1 MSDVF
6 EEEEGRMR
14 TYSIIV
20 VTRNNAGG
28 LSSTLQSIRQLD
40 HEQKETIVIDGA
52 SDDNTMEV
60 LEANKDMVTHFVSE
74 KDTGIYNAMNK
85 GIGYVTGDYVVFM
98 NAGDCF
104 AGSNVLSMVNDS
116 DGDIILGGESYGG
129 KVRMVKPQMSLYDIL
144 SIGINHQAVYYR
156 REVLQRYGFDES
168 YRLIADLKSVVE
180 PLVKEKITVTCVPEI
195 LAVCEG
201 GGLSQQRWKDIRKEN
216 RRIIEEVVEPYYKTD
231 YLRFSRINP
240 EILDDFAV
248 LSAFRSVYPLIRM
261 ISKVLRFLNK
271 KFKHIPLD

>member
-1 MSDVF
+1 
-6 EEEEGRMR
+6 MR

-20 VTRNNAGG
+20 VTRNNAEG
-28 LSSTLQSIRQLD
+28 LGRTLQSIRQLNYG
-40 HEQKETIVIDGA
+40 QKETIVIDGA
-52 SDDNTMEV
+52 SNDNTMDV
-60 LEANKDMVTHFVSE
+60 LAANKDLVTRFVSE

-201 GGLSQQRWKDIRKEN
+201 GGLSQHRWKDIRKEN

-261 ISKVLRFLNK
+261 ISKMLRFLNK

>member
-1 MSDVF
+1 
-6 EEEEGRMR
+6 MR

-20 VTRNNAGG
+20 VTRNNAEG
-28 LSSTLQSIRQLD
+28 LGRTLQSIRQLNYG
-40 HEQKETIVIDGA
+40 QKETIVIDGA
-52 SDDNTMEV
+52 SNDNTMDV
-60 LEANKDMVTHFVSE
+60 LAANKDLVTRFVSE

-144 SIGINHQAVYYR
+144 SMGINHQAVYYR

-168 YRLIADLKSVVE
+168 YRLIADLKSVVD

-240 EILDDFAV
+240 EMLDDFAV

>member
-1 MSDVF
+1 
-6 EEEEGRMR
+6 MR

-20 VTRNNAGG
+20 VTRNNAEG
-28 LSSTLQSIRQLD
+28 LGRTLQSIRQLNYG
-40 HEQKETIVIDGA
+40 QKETIVIDGA
-52 SDDNTMEV
+52 SNDNTMDV
-60 LEANKDMVTHFVSE
+60 LAANKDLVTRFVSE

-104 AGSNVLSMVNDS
+104 AGSNVLSMVNGY
-116 DGDIILGGESYGG
+116 DGDILLGGESYGG

-144 SIGINHQAVYYR
+144 SMGINHQAVYYR

-240 EILDDFAV
+240 EMLDDFAV

>member
-1 MSDVF
+1 
-6 EEEEGRMR
+6 MR

-20 VTRNNAGG
+20 VTRNNAEG
-28 LSSTLQSIRQLD
+28 LGRTMQSIRQLNYG
-40 HEQKETIVIDGA
+40 QKETIVIDGA
-52 SDDNTMEV
+52 SNDNTMDV
-60 LEANKDMVTHFVSE
+60 LAANKDLVTRFVSE

-104 AGSNVLSMVNDS
+104 ADSNVLSMVNGS
-116 DGDIILGGESYGG
+116 DGDIILGGENYGG

-144 SIGINHQAVYYR
+144 SMGINHQAVYYR

-216 RRIIEEVVEPYYKTD
+216 CRIIEEVVEPYYKTD

-240 EILDDFAV
+240 EMLDDFAV

-261 ISKVLRFLNK
+261 ISKMLRFLNK

>member
-1 MSDVF
+1 
-6 EEEEGRMR
+6 MR

-20 VTRNNAGG
+20 VTRNNASG

-40 HEQKETIVIDGA
+40 YKQKETIVIDGA
-52 SDDNTMEV
+52 SNDNTMDV
-60 LEANKDMVTHFVSE
+60 LAANKDLVTRFVSE

-85 GIGYVTGDYVVFM
+85 GIGYVTSDYVVFM

-104 AGSNVLSMVNDS
+104 ADSNVLLMVNGS

-240 EILDDFAV
+240 EMLDDFAV

-271 KFKHIPLD
+271 KIKHIPLD

>member
-1 MSDVF
+1 
-6 EEEEGRMR
+6 MR

-20 VTRNNAGG
+20 VTRNNAEG
-28 LSSTLQSIRQLD
+28 LGRTLQSIRQLNYG
-40 HEQKETIVIDGA
+40 QKETIVIDGA
-52 SDDNTMEV
+52 SNDNTMDV
-60 LEANKDMVTHFVSE
+60 LAANKDLVTRFVSE

-104 AGSNVLSMVNDS
+104 AGSNVLSMVNGY
-116 DGDIILGGESYGG
+116 DGDILLGGESYGG

-144 SIGINHQAVYYR
+144 SMGINHQAVYYR

-261 ISKVLRFLNK
+261 ISKVLKKKKK

>member
-14 TYSIIV
+14 KYSIIV
-20 VTRNNAGG
+20 VTRNNASG
-28 LSSTLQSIRQLD
+28 LSSTLRSIRQLD

-52 SDDNTMEV
+52 SDDNTMGILAEN
-60 LEANKDMVTHFVSE
+60 EDIVTHFVSE

-104 AGSNVLSMVNDS
+104 ADSNVLLMVNGS

-144 SIGINHQAVYYR
+144 SMGINHQAVYYR

-240 EILDDFAV
+240 EMLDDFAV

>member
-6 EEEEGRMR
+6 EEEERRMR

-20 VTRNNAGG
+20 VTRNNAEG
-28 LSSTLQSIRQLD
+28 LGRTLQSIRQLNYG
-40 HEQKETIVIDGA
+40 QKETIVIDGA
-52 SDDNTMEV
+52 SNDNTMDV
-60 LEANKDMVTHFVSE
+60 LAANKDLVTRFVSE

-104 AGSNVLSMVNDS
+104 ADSNVLSMVNGS
-116 DGDIILGGESYGG
+116 DGDIILGGECYGG

-156 REVLQRYGFDES
+156 REILQRYGFDES

-180 PLVKEKITVTCVPEI
+180 PMVKDKITVTCVPEI

-261 ISKVLRFLNK
+261 ISKMLRFLNK
-271 KFKHIPLD
+271 KYKHIPLD

>member
-1 MSDVF
+1 
-6 EEEEGRMR
+6 MR

-20 VTRNNAGG
+20 VTRNNAEG
-28 LSSTLQSIRQLD
+28 LGRTLQSIRQLNYG
-40 HEQKETIVIDGA
+40 QKETIVIDGA
-52 SDDNTMEV
+52 SNDNTMDV
-60 LEANKDMVTHFVSE
+60 LAANKDLVTRFVSE

-85 GIGYVTGDYVVFM
+85 GIGYVTSDYVVFM

-104 AGSNVLSMVNDS
+104 ADSNVLSMVNGY
-116 DGDIILGGESYGG
+116 DGDILLGGESYGG

-144 SIGINHQAVYYR
+144 SMGINHQAVYYR

-180 PLVKEKITVTCVPEI
+180 PMVKDKITVTCVPEI
-195 LAVCEG
+195 LAACEG

-216 RRIIEEVVEPYYKTD
+216 RRIIEEVVEPFYKID

-240 EILDDFAV
+240 EMLDDFAV
-248 LSAFRSVYPLIRM
+248 LSAFHSVYPLVRM
-261 ISKVLRFLNK
+261 ISKVLRFLNS

>member
-1 MSDVF
+1 
-6 EEEEGRMR
+6 MR

-20 VTRNNAGG
+20 VTRNNAEG
-28 LSSTLQSIRQLD
+28 LGRTLQSIRQLNYG
-40 HEQKETIVIDGA
+40 QKETIVIDGA
-52 SDDNTMEV
+52 SNDNTMDV
-60 LEANKDMVTHFVSE
+60 LAANKDLVTRFVSE

-104 AGSNVLSMVNDS
+104 ADSNVLSMVNGS

-129 KVRMVKPQMSLYDIL
+129 KVRMVKLQMSLYDIL
-144 SIGINHQAVYYR
+144 SIGINHQAVYCR

-240 EILDDFAV
+240 EMLDDFAV

-261 ISKVLRFLNK
+261 ISKMLRFLNK

>member
-6 EEEEGRMR
+6 EEEERRMR

-20 VTRNNAGG
+20 VTRNNAEG
-28 LSSTLQSIRQLD
+28 LGRTLQSIRQLNYG
-40 HEQKETIVIDGA
+40 QKETIVIDGA
-52 SDDNTMEV
+52 SNDNTMDV
-60 LEANKDMVTHFVSE
+60 LAANKDLVTRFVSE

-144 SIGINHQAVYYR
+144 SMGINHQAVYYR

-216 RRIIEEVVEPYYKTD
+216 RRIIEEVVEPFYKTD

-240 EILDDFAV
+240 EMLDDFAV
-248 LSAFRSVYPLIRM
+248 LSAFHSVYPLVRM
-261 ISKVLRFLNK
+261 ISKVLRFLNS

>member
-1 MSDVF
+1 
-6 EEEEGRMR
+6 MR
-14 TYSIIV
+14 KYTIIV
-20 VTRNNAGG
+20 VTRNNAEG
-28 LSSTLQSIRQLD
+28 LERTLLSIRQLD
-40 HEQKETIVIDGA
+40 YTEKETVVIDGA
-52 SDDNTMEV
+52 SSDRTMEV
-60 LEANKDMVTHFVSE
+60 LEANKDVVTRFVSE
-74 KDTGIYNAMNK
+74 KDSGIYNAMNK
-85 GIGYVTGDYVVFM
+85 GIGFATGDYVVFM
-98 NAGDCF
+98 NAGDTF
-104 AGSNVLSMVNDS
+104 AGSNTLSLVNAS

-129 KVRMVKPQMSLYDIL
+129 RVRMGKPQMSLYDIL
-144 SIGINHQAVYYR
+144 SVGINHQAVYYR
-156 REVLQRYGFDES
+156 REILQRYGFDES

-261 ISKVLRFLNK
+261 ISKMLRFLNK

>member
-6 EEEEGRMR
+6 EEEERRMR

-20 VTRNNAGG
+20 VTRNNAEG
-28 LSSTLQSIRQLD
+28 LGRTLQSIRQLNYG
-40 HEQKETIVIDGA
+40 QKETIVIDGA
-52 SDDNTMEV
+52 SNDNTMDV
-60 LEANKDMVTHFVSE
+60 LAANKDLVTRFVSE

-144 SIGINHQAVYYR
+144 STGINHQAVYYR

-240 EILDDFAV
+240 EMLDDFAV